1 MKTEIGFVKQTPMH
15 TRDDVKFSIHPTKR
29 IKKKLI

>member
-15 TRDDVKFSIHPTKR
+15 TRDDVKIFYTPNKTD
-29 IKKKLI
+29 